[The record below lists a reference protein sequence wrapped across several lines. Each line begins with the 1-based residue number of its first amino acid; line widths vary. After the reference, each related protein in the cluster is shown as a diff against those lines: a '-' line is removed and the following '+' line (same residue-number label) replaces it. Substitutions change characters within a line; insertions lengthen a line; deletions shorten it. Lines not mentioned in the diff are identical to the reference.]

1 MSLASTLEP
10 LSSQVSLP
18 SLNSDTSLTN
28 KLKIIA
34 RERGFVVHEVPLDG
48 NCLFS
53 AVCYQLQ
60 GISVSSDMLRS
71 MLFAYLRSNPVK
83 YMGFVSAPVFSHD
96 PSNADT
102 EQPDELDLEIE
113 SLSQNRAELRWDR
126 YLCRLQTNACGD
138 NIAVQGLSD
147 MFSLCI
153 KVLKLS
159 KDFNCTTF

>member
-153 KVLKLS
+153 
-159 KDFNCTTF
+159 